1 MSVLLSIRTRNK
13 QKAVAIATKHE
24 KTQKNIDFSIKVGY
38 NNIWSCIKLNKK
50 CKKLNKKY

>member
-38 NNIWSCIKLNKK
+38 NN
-50 CKKLNKKY
+50 